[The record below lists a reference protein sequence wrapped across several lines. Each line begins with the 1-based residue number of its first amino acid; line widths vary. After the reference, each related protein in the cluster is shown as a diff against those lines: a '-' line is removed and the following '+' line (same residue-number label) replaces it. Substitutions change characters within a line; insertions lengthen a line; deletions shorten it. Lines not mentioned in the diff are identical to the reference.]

1 MKRSKKPLS
10 IAIALTLLTANFAQ
24 AQMRATVD
32 SPFAPLALDLQ
43 NYSEVT
49 LRTVKPNIM
58 LLVDDSG
65 SMSWGSGVSGKTRLQ
80 LLQEALN
87 NILNIPR
94 YADAFNWGYKTLWNN
109 NGVGYDGF
117 RDANALRASIDRST
131 PSGGTPTTVQY
142 YYDGLGQVFEHGF
155 DLVCRRNYI
164 IVLSD
169 GDSNRSERYGQWIS
183 SNTSYKLK
191 KRTAEYDFGKTPS
204 SYQVNSENT
213 NYQSGQG
220 NGISFFSHPVFNS
233 DLKVSDPNNPNDT
246 DAEGNSW
253 NGVSDGVKLHWKK
266 QNIGTFTIGFG
277 TGISIPGTE
286 YLKDG
291 ATEAYYNVR
300 DMTTIQ
306 QVFDDILAKIQKDG
320 GVSQGGSIAVSQP
333 LLINKIGA
341 SSTLTAYLTLNSEVW
356 TSKLQFTNA
365 NTTTGALINGN
376 DIKEADMSVGQK
388 DLLHDG
394 TSVLDIRS
402 LSDSQA
408 ANIFGL
414 TGAQEWSKGVKPYFI
429 NGEYSYVV
437 NSAMGN
443 ALDANGKPIPNGN
456 AITYYRDRYNV
467 KVERQM
473 GDVGNAPLLS
483 ADTIPNANEYPR
495 YIFTAAND
503 GFFYVFKGQ
512 TMGAAKPYKLTFSY
526 LPAAMERENSTS
538 TIAKQ
543 WVKVAQEGYGRAKA
557 TDPNPA
563 ANPNAS
569 GHHHVY
575 LNNGGIFWRK
585 TAAQDGPQ
593 QTFVLGTMGQGGRG
607 MYALNLG
614 GKNRVS
620 AQLTGLDAPSNQWET
635 SVPLFET
642 EKGANN
648 TLGYTVSTPQV
659 GKVAT
664 VWNANGT
671 ADKTTGIYQYAF
683 LANGYSSWTGSA
695 AYDSE
700 PTLYVYDALGQEFAG
715 GATTTGANPAGTLIT
730 KISVGET
737 CTARAGTQSFS
748 GGLSTPRLVDNNL
761 DGIFEYAY
769 AGDQCGNIWRFILK
783 GNPSTWH
790 AVKIYSGDVS
800 QPIMSRPSVYRQSEN
815 QYIVSV
821 GTGSNIYQEDLN
833 NKDQQVMLGV
843 YDDLSDDNPTPISQA
858 NMTQQEVEETTQ
870 LVDATTG
877 VKQNLRYVSNHPL
890 NGNKGWYLVLPNGV
904 ETAGERIVADSS
916 VLQSTVF
923 FTTVYYK
930 WTNQQGGS
938 TSPGTVWGSKS
949 CGVESKNE
957 TVATGSYMMQVDI
970 TSGGSPRIGGA
981 YFKRDDNNNF
991 PLSSN
996 GNIVSGVSLTGA
1008 SSPLTLASP
1017 QVADN
1022 AVNPNGGAESGEEGL
1037 KIMRNDCM
1045 PKDTYYNS
1053 FVVDQTGIN
1062 RFPINVRIC
1071 SKGGR
1076 LIRINQRP
1084 VM

>member
-10 IAIALTLLTANFAQ
+10 IAIALTLLTANCAQ

-43 NYSEVT
+43 NYNEVT
-49 LRTVKPNIM
+49 IRTVKPNVM
-58 LLVDDSG
+58 VLMDDSG
-65 SMSWGSGVSGKTRLQ
+65 SMTYKDGRNTTRLEV
-80 LLQEALN
+80 LQQALN
-87 NILNIPR
+87 NILNIPK
-94 YADAFNWGYKTLWNN
+94 YANAFNWGYKTLWDNN
-109 NGVGYDGF
+109 RVGYDGF
-117 RDANALRASIDRST
+117 KDANAFRRALNRTSAN
-131 PSGGTPTTVQY
+131 GGTPTTVQY
-142 YYDGLGQVFEHGF
+142 FYDGLDQVFEHGF

-169 GDSNRSERYGQWIS
+169 GESNEYKRSGQKIEK
-183 SNTSYKLK
+183 NQSYKLI
-191 KRTAEYDFGKTPS
+191 KRTAQYDFGKTPYG
-204 SYQVNSENT
+204 YQVSANASPR
-213 NYQSGQG
+213 YYSGQG
-220 NGISFFSHPVFNS
+220 NGISFFSHPVFND
-233 DLKVSDPNNPNDT
+233 DLKETTDPNNPNDT

-266 QNIGTFTIGFG
+266 QNIGTFTIGFSAG
-277 TGISIPGTE
+277 VTPAATE
-286 YLKDG
+286 YLKDA
-291 ATEAYYNVR
+291 ATEGYY
-300 DMTTIQ
+300 DATDATKIQ
-306 QVFDDILAKIQKDG
+306 QVFDDILAKIKKDS
-320 GVSQGGSIAVSQP
+320 GVSQGANISVAQP
-333 LLINKIGA
+333 LLINKVGA
-341 SSTLTAYLTLNSEVW
+341 PATLTAYLTLDLEGW
-356 TSKLQFTNA
+356 TSKLKFSDA
-365 NTTTGALINGN
+365 DTTTGNIYDSNNL
-376 DIKEADMSVGQK
+376 KEADMSAGQK

-394 TSVLDIRS
+394 TSVLDIQS

-429 NGEYSYVV
+429 NGEYASVV

-443 ALDANGKPIPNGN
+443 ALDANGKPIPNSN
-456 AITYYRDRYNV
+456 AITYYRNRYNV
-467 KVERQM
+467 NVERQM

-557 TDPNPA
+557 TDPNPE

-614 GKNRVS
+614 GTDRVS

-730 KISVGET
+730 KISVGEI
-737 CTARAGTQSFS
+737 CRARAGAQSFT

-769 AGDQCGNIWRFILK
+769 AGDQCGNIWRFTLK
-783 GNPSTWH
+783 GDPSTWH

-800 QPIMSRPSVYRQSEN
+800 QPIMTRPSVYRQSEN
-815 QYIVSV
+815 RYIVSV

-833 NKDQQVMLGV
+833 NKEQQVMLGV
-843 YDDLSDDNPTPISQA
+843 YDDLSDANPTPISQA
-858 NMTQQEVEETTQ
+858 NMTKQEVEETAQ
-870 LVDATTG
+870 IVDATTG
-877 VKQNLRYVSNHPL
+877 VTQNLRYVSNHSL
-890 NGNKGWYLVLPNGV
+890 NGNKGWYLVLPNGA

-916 VLQSTVF
+916 VLHSTVF
-923 FTTVYYK
+923 FTTVYYEWK
-930 WTNQQGGS
+930 NQGGS
-938 TSPGTVWGSKS
+938 TSTVTTWGSPS
-949 CGVESKNE
+949 CGGEATGE
-957 TVATGSYMMQVDI
+957 TVAVGSYMMQVDI
-970 TSGGSPRIGGA
+970 KTGGSPRQGDA
-981 YFKRDDNNNF
+981 YFKRDDNNDF
-991 PLSSN
+991 PLSAN

-1008 SSPLTLASP
+1008 SSPLILASP

-1022 AVNPNGGAESGEEGL
+1022 AVNPNGGAESGEDGL
-1037 KIMRNDCM
+1037 EIMRNDCM

-1053 FVVDQTGIN
+1053 YVVDQTGLN
-1062 RFPINVRIC
+1062 RFPVNVRIC

-1076 LIRINQRP
+1076 LIRINQRQ